1 MSGWRK
7 TSPPQP
13 NCQPSPGER
22 QGKPARLW
30 CVRSSVS
37 VELFLVRKSIEALLF
52 TRASSGWGADPPP
65 GWTMDTRPLVGPWTS
80 LLVDKGRNDVVEI
93 ERPHKVIHLLTQLI
107 ASEMVKVCVK
117 IVHFSPFAGRSTAK
131 MIHHV

>member
-1 MSGWRK
+1 MLGLPPSGPRK
-7 TSPPQP
+7 LCDEIGPRAVGPFSP
-13 NCQPSPGER
+13 
-22 QGKPARLW
+22 L
-30 CVRSSVS
+30 
-37 VELFLVRKSIEALLF
+37 
-52 TRASSGWGADPPP
+52 RAGSWVDM
-65 GWTMDTRPLVGPWTS
+65 TTRPLDHGHAPR
-80 LLVDKGRNDVVEI
+80 LVDRGRNDVVEI